1 MEEAHSINT
10 DFSSHQAVPMIYEGL
25 LGPRGWS
32 LCGIQ
37 HRRPNCWPVKST
49 CSESH
54 NKGRL
59 HLRSTT
65 GPSSEL
71 SRKGKNMGTRQP
83 FLGKQ
88 REALEGAGVWHQALP
103 LSTLGPWAGDF
114 ASWILLAPAAKVG
127 LVTRQ
132 FLHIYLL
139 ILRKVTSRCL
149 AHSWHSINGTFIL
162 GP

>member
-1 MEEAHSINT
+1 MWDPASEA
-10 DFSSHQAVPMIYEGL
+10 QL
-25 LGPRGWS
+25 LAREV
-32 LCGIQ
+32 
-37 HRRPNCWPVKST
+37 NM
-49 CSESH
+49 
-54 NKGRL
+54 
-59 HLRSTT
+59 LRKPQQRAASPQKYT

-71 SRKGKNMGTRQP
+71 SRKGKNMGKRQP